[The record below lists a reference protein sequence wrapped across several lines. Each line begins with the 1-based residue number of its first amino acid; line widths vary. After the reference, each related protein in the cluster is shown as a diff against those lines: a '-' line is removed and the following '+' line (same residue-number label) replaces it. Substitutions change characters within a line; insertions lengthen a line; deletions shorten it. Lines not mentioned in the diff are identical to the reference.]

1 MNKYT
6 AYTFYLKQANHYQIK
21 HGTVLI
27 AEMGYHLEH
36 ATRFPTEYSISFIP
50 VIFPWSAW

>member
-36 ATRFPTEYSISFIP
+36 AARFPTEYSVSFIP